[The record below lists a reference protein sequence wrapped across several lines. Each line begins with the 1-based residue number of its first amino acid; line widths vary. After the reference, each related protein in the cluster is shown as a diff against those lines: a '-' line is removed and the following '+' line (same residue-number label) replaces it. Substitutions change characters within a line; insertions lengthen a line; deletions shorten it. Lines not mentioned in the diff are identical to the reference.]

1 MKWTIKNMK
10 RTIDDGLVIEVVF
23 EIIAKDQ
30 QLMASKLDKVTL
42 VGDPLSPDFIPF
54 ENLTEDV
61 VISWVKS
68 EVDVVALEGEVQ
80 AILDKK
86 ITKKNAMTTKS
97 GLPWG
102 DSLIGNRFL

>member
-10 RTIDDGLVIEVVF
+10 RTIDDGLVVEVVF

-30 QLMASKLDKVTL
+30 QLIASKLDKVTL
-42 VGDPLSPDFIPF
+42 VGNPSSPDFIPF
-54 ENLTEDV
+54 ENLTEEI

-80 AILDKK
+80 TILDGK
-86 ITKKNAMTTKS
+86 IAKKNAMTTKG
-97 GLPWG
+97 GLPWQKPFG
-102 DSLIGNRFL
+102 F

>member
-30 QLMASKLDKVTL
+30 QLIASKRDKVTL

-54 ENLTEDV
+54 ENLTEEL
-61 VISWVKS
+61 VIGWVKS
-68 EVDVVALEGEVQ
+68 EVDVVALESEVQ
-80 AILDKK
+80 TILDGK
-86 ITKKNAMTTKS
+86 IARKNAMTTKS
-97 GLPWG
+97 GLPWKKPFG
-102 DSLIGNRFL
+102 F

>member
-10 RTIDDGLVIEVVF
+10 RTIDDGLVVEVVF

-30 QLMASKLDKVTL
+30 QLIASKRDKVTL
-42 VGDPLSPDFIPF
+42 VGDPSSPDFIPF
-54 ENLTEDV
+54 ENLTEEI

-80 AILDKK
+80 TILDGK
-86 ITKKNAMTTKS
+86 IAKKNAMTTKG
-97 GLPWG
+97 GLPWQKPFG
-102 DSLIGNRFL
+102 F